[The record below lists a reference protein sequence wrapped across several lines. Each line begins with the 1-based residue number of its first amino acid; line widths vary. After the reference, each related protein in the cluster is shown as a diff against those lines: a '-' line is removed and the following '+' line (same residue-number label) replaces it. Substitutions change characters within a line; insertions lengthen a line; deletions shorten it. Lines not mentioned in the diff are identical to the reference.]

1 MRNCSHRRH
10 HRARAAQFHTCVF
23 SLHSFLNSC
32 TVQELEL
39 LANKQRLREAA
50 QARAQAHLELMAR
63 EQRLLKDQ
71 LEKGLREVQVRVR
84 VGA

>member
-1 MRNCSHRRH
+1 M
-10 HRARAAQFHTCVF
+10 
-23 SLHSFLNSC
+23 
-32 TVQELEL
+32 QELEL